1 MGKEKADLVWERLQ
15 KLNLWKL
22 VDDSS
27 FGVGCNGKTTG
38 DALEGRPDI
47 IHLITK
53 NNIKT
58 LVYQYPDVY
67 EKRCPGNENKQKI
80 ISLNNLF
87 NLEFEKFIDDDGR

>member
-15 KLNLWKL
+15 KFNLWKL

-27 FGVGCNGKTTG
+27 FGVGCNGKTTA

-67 EKRCPGNENKQKI
+67 EKRCPGNENRQKI